1 MLTKW
6 YEIYGLSTKYTS
18 IMSIIE
24 KPFKILSIDGGG
36 IKGLFSAEVLSA
48 LEEQY
53 EGSLSNYFDLICGT
67 STGGL
72 IALGLSIGIPSYEL
86 ANFYKE
92 KGKLIFPCNTKLDR
106 SVAYFKQ
113 LLFGAKYPNRQL
125 KEALISIFG
134 KKKMRDAGNLLCIPS
149 YNLSAGRP
157 TVFKSPFFENERNRW
172 CNDENL
178 SMVDV
183 ALATSAAPT
192 YFPIHDIN
200 GKYYT
205 DGGVWANNPTLCGI
219 TEAFRHFINQEFI
232 IGDETIKYTSLQVLS
247 ISSVN
252 QPTGWS
258 RKRTRNRSALLW
270 LKGNKLLQPFMEG
283 QSYYADFFMNCISS
297 SFQIPVVY
305 TRIKHEALSSEV
317 SGNIDLDKATTTAL
331 SDLSNLGTDV
341 AGFYRSSKADEID
354 VFFENY
360 KSYKN

>member
-1 MLTKW
+1 MNIT
-6 YEIYGLSTKYTS
+6 
-18 IMSIIE
+18 E

-53 EGSLSNYFDLICGT
+53 EGSLSDYFDLICGT

-72 IALGLSIGIPSYEL
+72 IALGLSVGIPSSDL
-86 ANFYKE
+86 ADFYKD
-92 KGKLIFPCNTKLDR
+92 KGKLIFPCNTKLNR
-106 SVAYFKQ
+106 ALANLRQ
-113 LLFGAKYPNRQL
+113 LLFSAKYSNHQL
-125 KEALISIFG
+125 KEALISVFG
-134 KKKMRDAGNLLCIPS
+134 EKRMCDAENLLCIPS

-192 YFPIHDIN
+192 YFPIHDID
-200 GKYYT
+200 GKYYA

-219 TEAFRHFINQEFI
+219 TEAFRHFVDQEFI
-232 IGDETIKYTSLQVLS
+232 IDSERIKYTSLQVLS
-247 ISSVN
+247 VSSVN

-258 RKRTRNRSALLW
+258 KKRTKNRSAFMW

-283 QSYYADFFMNCISS
+283 QSYHTDFFMNCISS

-305 TRIKHEALSSEV
+305 TRIKHEALSNEV
-317 SGNIDLDKATTTAL
+317 SGNIDLDRATTTAL

-341 AGFYRSSKADEID
+341 AGFYRSSKAEEVDI
-354 VFFENY
+354 FFENY